1 MGYFVEKLVMLTRR
15 GGIPSEVAYVSFLA
29 YFTLDL
35 DLDHAEQSEDFSR

>member
-35 DLDHAEQSEDFSR
+35 DHAEQSEDFSR